1 MLMGDEVV
9 QDDIA
14 VGIYR
19 LDRFF
24 NVGCCHSIGAN
35 FLWGDANVHHS
46 YSSSLK
52 QILIFTALLNT
63 PVSDL

>member
-24 NVGCCHSIGAN
+24 NVGFVIRSARI
-35 FLWGDANVHHS
+35 
-46 YSSSLK
+46 SSGETRMF
-52 QILIFTALLNT
+52 IIRT
-63 PVSDL
+63 PLP